1 MNANDLREKLQNRN
15 IYTRQVTLFYRTE
28 PNLTTT
34 RLRSTH
40 GLRTARYLQ
49 PKALYTQLQPTA
61 PPGSTSNSASDR
73 PQGLLLP
80 HTWPV
85 QKVSGLSQYLKKGK
99 SYGDKIWCALRGHP
113 TRYPCKSAIL
123 CVNPVGNGTSQSGG
137 MLGVSGELS
146 FFKQCICNG
155 IDNGSGGCL
164 NGQKC
169 C

>member
-1 MNANDLREKLQNRN
+1 MNANDLREKLQNRH

-49 PKALYTQLQPTA
+49 PIA

-80 HTWPV
+80 HTAIPSV
-85 QKVSGLSQYLKKGK
+85 Q
-99 SYGDKIWCALRGHP
+99 
-113 TRYPCKSAIL
+113 SAI
-123 CVNPVGNGTSQSGG
+123 SG
-137 MLGVSGELS
+137 
-146 FFKQCICNG
+146 
-155 IDNGSGGCL
+155 
-164 NGQKC
+164 
-169 C
+169 